1 MAAHS
6 SALMRKCAH
15 VCVCATQCTHAC
27 THARGLG
34 SIHSRAPTVL
44 SDARLWIAY
53 TDVIDFAQQEEQ
65 TTRQRPRH
73 CK

>member
-15 VCVCATQCTHAC
+15 VCVRDTVHAR